1 MSDASPASGPDT
13 GDADASVLH
22 VTILGCGSS
31 GGVPRLGGPGGAG
44 IWGACDPDNPKNYR
58 RRCALLV
65 ERRGPGG
72 VTRVLID
79 VGPDIRSQLL
89 DARISALDA
98 VLVTHDHADHT
109 HGIDDLRQVV
119 FNIKKRLPVWADP
132 PTTEILFTRFRYVF
146 ETPPGSLYPPILEHF
161 PIVRDVAGAWEPITI
176 EGAGGAIT
184 ALPFEMVH
192 GQQMALGFRI
202 GGMAYTPDV
211 NEMTEEAWAAVAD
224 LDLWIVD
231 ALRYTPHPTHANL
244 ETALAWIE
252 TARPRRAV
260 LTNMHVDLD
269 YERVAAE
276 TPEHVVPAYDG
287 MWLQT
292 PG

>member
-1 MSDASPASGPDT
+1 MNTSDPDSS
-13 GDADASVLH
+13 ALH

-31 GGVPRLGGPGGAG
+31 GGVPRLGGPDGAG
-44 IWGACDPDNPKNYR
+44 IWGACDPDNPKNAR

-65 ERRGPGG
+65 ERQGPEG

-89 DARISALDA
+89 DARTSTLDA
-98 VLVTHDHADHT
+98 VLLTHDHADHT

-119 FNIKKRLPVWADP
+119 FNIKRRLPVWADA
-132 PTTEILFTRFRYVF
+132 PTSEILFTRFRYVF

-161 PIVRDVAGAWEPITI
+161 PIQRDAAGGWEPVTI

-184 ALPFEMVH
+184 ATPFELVH
-192 GQQMALGFRI
+192 GQQSALGFRI

-211 NEMTEEAWAAVAD
+211 NEMTDEAWAAVSD

-231 ALRYTPHPTHANL
+231 ALRYTKHPSHANL

-252 TARPRRAV
+252 RARPKLAV

-276 TPEHVVPAYDG
+276 TPAHVVPAYDG
-287 MWLQT
+287 MRLLAS
-292 PG
+292 G